1 MAASGFRALSGYAGA
16 MPKLA
21 ANLSMLFVEVEFLE
35 RFAAAARAGFRA
47 VEYQYPYDWKPAE
60 IAAAARDARVDVLL
74 HNMPQGEPA
83 RGERGTACLTG
94 REQRFSEDLERAI
107 EYARLVRC
115 PNLHLMA
122 GVVPAGAERAAL
134 HATLA
139 ANLRFAARR
148 LRAAG
153 LRLLIEP
160 INGFDMPGFFLDRP
174 SQAFSLLDELG
185 EDNLYVQYDCYHAHR
200 TEGRLAA
207 TLAAE
212 LPRIAH
218 VQVADHPGR
227 HEPGS
232 GEIGYAALFAELDRL
247 GYAGWVGAEYL
258 PADGTEAG
266 LGWLDGV
273 RPGG

>member
-35 RFAAAARAGFRA
+35 RFSAAARAGFRA

-74 HNMPQGEPA
+74 HNMPQGDSA

-94 REQRFSEDLERAI
+94 REQRFGEDLERAI

-134 HATLA
+134 HDTYV
-139 ANLRFAARR
+139 ANLKHAGQRLAREGM
-148 LRAAG
+148 RA
-153 LRLLIEP
+153 LIEP
-160 INGFDMPGFFLDRP
+160 LSERTVANCFLR
-174 SQAFSLLDELG
+174 SSAQAARVLDEVAA
-185 EDNLYVQYDCYHAHR
+185 DNVLLQYDLFHMQLM
-200 TEGRLAA
+200 EGNLALTIERL
-207 TLAAE
+207 
-212 LPRIAH
+212 LPRLGHLQIAD
-218 VQVADHPGR
+218 VPGR
-227 HEPGS
+227 NEPGT
-232 GEIGYAALFAELDRL
+232 GEINFEFLFNHIDRL
-247 GYAGWVGAEYL
+247 GYSGWIGCEYNPL
-258 PADGTEAG
+258 GDTREG
-266 LGWLDGV
+266 LKWAKRYLS
-273 RPGG
+273 